1 MFSLLLL
8 ELCKL
13 LENPEWSETDS
24 NRVGLY
30 LSATIDTLR
39 SAAPHLGRLAGPGCQ
54 LLLAILPAV
63 TERSRNST
71 VPTTWAKA
79 DENQPLALLLEGL
92 GHCAAPVAHPA
103 AAEGDAESAAL
114 QRIHALCGVHSGET
128 WQGAVSVLSQHFSNA
143 YQFLAQLSTATAPAT
158 TATDSS
164 SAAPADL
171 ASAQYATTLGQLHAL
186 LASAKALS
194 LIYTQLASVG
204 GVPRISAAE
213 VSAQFTLVPAV
224 DRLLRNVMPTLSKR
238 LQLVAVAAERAVAAA
253 PSTVSA
259 IPMAPAPP
267 ESRIST
273 AAHAL
278 YRPPSQRGTSSTPPP
293 PALFSTPTTPVAS
306 PYVSCMAA
314 LKTRLSAQV
323 LTLLG
328 TLAALS
334 PGKQLLSLHSH
345 TYI

>member
-24 NRVGLY
+24 NMVGLY

-39 SAAPHLGRLAGPGCQ
+39 SAAPHLGRLTGPGCQ
-54 LLLAILPAV
+54 LLLALLPAV
-63 TERSRNST
+63 TERAHNST

-92 GHCAAPVAHPA
+92 GYCAAPVAHPA

-114 QRIHALCGVHSGET
+114 QRIHALCGVHSEET

-143 YQFLAQLSTATAPAT
+143 YQFLAQLPTATAPAT

-213 VSAQFTLVPAV
+213 VGAQFTLVPAV

-238 LQLVAVAAERAVAAA
+238 LQLVAVAAERAVAAP
-253 PSTVSA
+253 PSPVPA
-259 IPMAPAPP
+259 IPMAPAP

-273 AAHAL
+273 AARAL

-293 PALFSTPTTPVAS
+293 PALLSAPTAPVAS